1 MSGVFPVGEIFRRFS
16 ISRRF
21 IMEITKY
28 SVFFRKCSHQ
38 VLGAAG
44 ARTAGPSRVAL
55 ASCCFGLVVSPIYQ
69 MMIVAVC
76 ALRPEALPCVAR
88 LRESLSFRP
97 GTPI

>member
-1 MSGVFPVGEIFRRFS
+1 MGRTEWLRGAGGAPGVAPAVVAS
-16 ISRRF
+16 
-21 IMEITKY
+21 
-28 SVFFRKCSHQ
+28 
-38 VLGAAG
+38 L
-44 ARTAGPSRVAL
+44 AL
-55 ASCCFGLVVSPIYQ
+55 ASCCLGLVVSPIYQ